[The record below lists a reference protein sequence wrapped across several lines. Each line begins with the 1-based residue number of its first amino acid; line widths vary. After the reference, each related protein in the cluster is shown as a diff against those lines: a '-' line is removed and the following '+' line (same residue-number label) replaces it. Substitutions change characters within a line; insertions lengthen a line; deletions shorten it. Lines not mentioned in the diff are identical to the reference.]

1 MAISMTALASLA
13 DTNNVSSYA
22 TGSYTPTAN
31 SLVVAW
37 VLSSKGSVPDLPTFS
52 GNGLTWVQVATVTFN
67 TIAAA
72 RSRLTLFRA
81 MGASP
86 SAGAGTADFG
96 GASQTGCAISVFEL
110 AGVDTGG
117 TNGSAA
123 VVQSATNN
131 GDAVG
136 SLTVTLAA
144 FGSSNNGAAAGF
156 ATSNNLATNPDTG
169 WTEIHDLTYA
179 TPGRSLE
186 TQWRADNDTSA
197 VGTPSAGTPDMGG
210 IAIEIK
216 AATAGGGINIPVVVN
231 HLRIQK
237 IGG

>member
-13 DTNNVSSYA
+13 DTSNLSSYA
-22 TGSYTPTAN
+22 TGAYAPTGN
-31 SLVVAW
+31 SLVIAA
-37 VLSSKGSVPDLPTFS
+37 VLNSKGSLPDTPTFS
-52 GNGLTWVQVATVTFN
+52 GNGLTWAQIATVAFN

-72 RSRLTLFRA
+72 RTRVTLFRA

-86 SAGAGTADFG
+86 SSGAGTADFG
-96 GASQTGCAISVFEL
+96 GVSQTGCAISVFEFG
-110 AGVDTGG
+110 GVDTSG
-117 TNGSAA
+117 TNGSGA
-123 VVQSATNN
+123 VAQSATNN
-131 GDAVG
+131 GDAVS

-144 FGSSNNGAAAGF
+144 FGSGNGAAAAFG
-156 ATSNNLATNPDTG
+156 TSNNLATNPDTG